1 LSLGESIYDVCV
13 IMGREYDA
21 PEYNGYFVTDP
32 SSTVY
37 TVNPSIQ
44 DPSGRVDRWSPE

>member
-1 LSLGESIYDVCV
+1 LWDKLPELKYIIV
-13 IMGREYDA
+13 GREYDA
-21 PEYNGYFVTDP
+21 PEYNGDFVTDP
-32 SSTVY
+32 SSTVC